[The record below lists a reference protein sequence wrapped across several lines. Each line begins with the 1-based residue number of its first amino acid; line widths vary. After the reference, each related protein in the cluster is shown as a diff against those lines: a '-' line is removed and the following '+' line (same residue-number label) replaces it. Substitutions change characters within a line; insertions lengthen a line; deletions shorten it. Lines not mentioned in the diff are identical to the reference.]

1 MEDLHHAPT
10 PIRRRAPPRLKPPRP
25 APQAPLWDDLLPVQR
40 GELLRLLGRMLTERL
55 DRDDARGEEVAHD
68 RR

>member
-1 MEDLHHAPT
+1 
-10 PIRRRAPPRLKPPRP
+10 LKRP
-25 APQAPLWDDLLPVQR
+25 HPLPLAPLWDDLTPVQR

-55 DRDDARGEEVAHD
+55 DRDGARVGEVAHD

>member
-1 MEDLHHAPT
+1 MEDLHHAST
-10 PIRRRAPPRLKPPRP
+10 PFHRRAPPRLKLSPPL
-25 APQAPLWDDLLPVQR
+25 AWTPLWDDLTPVQR

-55 DRDDARGEEVAHD
+55 DRDDARVGEVAHD